1 MRNIFLALLAFI
13 ISIHAGAQAT
23 GFSWTEKTS
32 GGYSYRTVN
41 NDPSGTR
48 FYKLPNGLTV
58 ILSVNK
64 SEPRI
69 QTLIVTKA
77 GSKTDPSTNTGL
89 AHYLE
94 HMLFKGTDKFGTKDW
109 AKEEPLLKE
118 IDRLYEVYNKTTD
131 PAERTRIY
139 AKIDSV
145 SYLASG
151 YAIANEY
158 DKMCSSMGAKGTNAS
173 TSFDRTDYINNIPA
187 NMLDKWLELEG
198 ERYRKPVLRL
208 FHTELEAVYE
218 EKNNGLDDDEEKVFE
233 TVFASLFLK
242 HNYGLQT
249 TIGTIE
255 HLKNPSLEEIRKYFY
270 ANYVP
275 NNMAVILAGDF
286 DPDAAIAK
294 VEKTFSFMQ
303 PKPVAPYTFKPE
315 EPITK
320 PVIREVFGQTTAKVN
335 IAYRMPGASTDD
347 AMMLS
352 LVSNMLNNGKAGLID
367 LNLVKKQQLLES
379 FAFNWNL
386 KDYSVLWLG
395 ATPREGQSLEVAR
408 DLLLGEIDKLR
419 KGDFDES
426 LITSIINNNKRQKL
440 ETFETNMGRAFT
452 LEEFFYNEV
461 DWTRYFNDDAF
472 YAKVTK
478 EDVMAFANKYLPA
491 NGYVCVFKR
500 QGEDPNVLKVDKP
513 KITPVQV
520 NRDSQ
525 SDFLKQ
531 FLAKPTA
538 PLQPV
543 FLDYNKDIARS
554 AIGKNAILAVQNKDN
569 SLFSLYYVFEMG
581 KNNDQKLPLAVKYLE
596 FLGTDKYSSEAIS
609 KELYRLAC
617 NFGVSSNEEQTYVYL
632 TGLQENFQEA
642 LELFEHLLAN
652 CKPEEAALKNMI
664 EDEIK
669 SRENNKLEIS
679 YISGSAMNAYGKY
692 EGKNPFNDVLS
703 SEQLQALKG
712 SDLTDVLHK
721 LTGYAHNILYYG
733 PLPVSE
739 ASSIIAKHHT
749 DGQAPLPPPPARSYK
764 FRTVTD
770 NTVYFTQ
777 YDQMV
782 KAQINWT
789 RNVMTFNA
797 GVFPKVRLFNQYF
810 GGDMSSIVFQE
821 IRESKALAY
830 SSYSVFSAPGRKE
843 DPYSL
848 YAYIGTQADKILQA
862 IPAMNQLL
870 TELPFSEK
878 SFSQAQQAIR
888 NNIAASRISKSQ
900 ILFDYLTAQR
910 RGIDLDLRRP
920 VYEEVE
926 KLNFEDIRR
935 FHEEHISKRPFVITV
950 LGDKSKID
958 LAALGKFGA
967 VKEVPMEELFGY

>member
-1 MRNIFLALLAFI
+1 MRNTYLAILGFLLALNL
-13 ISIHAGAQAT
+13 HAQPA

-32 GGYSYRTVN
+32 AGRTYRTVT

-48 FYKLPNGLTV
+48 FYTLPNGLTV

-64 SEPRI
+64 NEPRI

-94 HMLFKGTDKFGTKDW
+94 HMLFKGTDKFGTRDW
-109 AKEEPLLKE
+109 AKEEPLLNE
-118 IDRLYEVYNKTTD
+118 IDRLYEVYNKTKD

-139 AKIDSV
+139 AQIDSV
-145 SYLASG
+145 SYVASG

-198 ERYRKPVLRL
+198 ERLRKPVLRL

-218 EKNNGLDDDEEKVFE
+218 EKNNGLDDDDQKVFE
-233 TVFASLFLK
+233 TIFANLFLK

-249 TIGTIE
+249 TIGTID
-255 HLKNPSLEEIRKYFY
+255 HLKNPSLNEIRKYFY

-294 VEKTFSFMQ
+294 IEKTFAFMQ
-303 PKPVAPYTFKPE
+303 PKPVANYTYQAE
-315 EPITK
+315 TPISQ
-320 PVIREVFGQTTAKVN
+320 PVVREVFGQTTSKVN
-335 IAYRMPGASTDD
+335 IAFRMPGAATDD

-379 FAFNWNL
+379 YAFNWNL

-395 ATPREGQSLEVAR
+395 ATPREGQSLETAR
-408 DLLLGEIDKLR
+408 DLLLGEIEKLR
-419 KGDFDES
+419 KGDFDAS

-461 DWTRYFNDDAF
+461 DWTRYFSDDNF
-472 YAKVTK
+472 YSKVTK
-478 EDVMAFANKYLPA
+478 EDVMEFANKYLPA

-520 NRDSQ
+520 NRDDQ

-531 FLAKPTA
+531 FLAKPA
-538 PLQPV
+538 VPLQPV
-543 FLDYNKDIARS
+543 FLDYNRDIAR
-554 AIGKNAILAVQNKDN
+554 AAVGNNKVLAVQNKDN

-581 KNNDQKLPLAVKYLE
+581 KNNDAKLPLAVKYLE

-609 KELYRLAC
+609 KEFYRLAC
-617 NFGVSSNEEQTYVYL
+617 NFSVSSNDEQTYVNL
-632 TGLQENFQEA
+632 SGLQENFAEA
-642 LELFEHLLAN
+642 LGLFEHLLAN
-652 CKPEEAALKNMI
+652 CKPDETALKNMI

-669 SRENNKLEIS
+669 ARENNKLEIS

-703 SEQLQALKG
+703 SEQLRALKG
-712 SDLTDVLHK
+712 GELTEILHG
-721 LTGYAHNILYYG
+721 LTGHAHNILYYG
-733 PLPVSE
+733 PLAVTE
-739 ASSIIAKHHT
+739 ATAVVAGHHT
-749 DGQAPLPPPPARSYK
+749 DGKAPKTVPPAKQYRY
-764 FRTVTD
+764 RTVTD
-770 NTVYFTQ
+770 NQVYFTQ

-789 RNVMTFNA
+789 RNVMPFDVA
-797 GVFPKVRLFNQYF
+797 VLPKVRLFNQYF

-830 SSYSVFSAPGRKE
+830 SSYSFFAAPGRKE

-848 YAYIGTQADKILQA
+848 FAYIGTQADKITQA

-870 TELPFSEK
+870 TELPNSEK
-878 SFSQAQQAIR
+878 SFTQAKQAIR
-888 NNIAASRISKSQ
+888 NNIAASRITKSQ

-910 RGIDLDLRRP
+910 RGIEFDIRRP
-920 VYEEVE
+920 VYEQVE
-926 KLNFEDIRR
+926 NLKFEDIQT
-935 FHEEHISKRPFVITV
+935 FYNEHISKKPFVITV

-958 LAALGKFGA
+958 LTSLGKFGA
-967 VKEVPMEELFGY
+967 VKELSMEELFGY